1 MYNPLPAG
9 KSAKTAA
16 PRGVPIWQ
24 PLKPLKPIELQNA
37 GFVQENYSRSK
48 STHFALWTV
57 EEQLA
62 AGKIANANDELSAA
76 DAAKY
81 DDGQAIEGS
90 EASLETD
97 TGQDP
102 LASLSGLDAE
112 SLEKFKQDAFER
124 GVAEGK
130 RLQQESALEEA
141 TQNEAE
147 SLAALA
153 DKANQLLVN
162 IEQGV
167 AALKENPAS
176 WNEPLKRLALHLAEQ
191 LTLTELSIST
201 SGIQN
206 MIDRCIETLD
216 VQSVSSVVVE
226 LNPNDMALL
235 QNHKAA
241 PGEKTHQWRLIADT
255 HLLPGSVRVR
265 ADDAVVSDL
274 IEHRL
279 ETLAQALLQDTKPWQ
294 AQTAFQPERL
304 AARRGKAETVE
315 DALPRNTS
323 SRFTQ
328 AKEEADLVDT
338 EFDDVV
344 DVTATPQTATPEPLN
359 LSALDL
365 PDLNLSDAKPLSE
378 DDESGASN
386 V

>member
-16 PRGVPIWQ
+16 PRGAPVWQ

-37 GFVQENYSRSK
+37 GFVQENYLQPK
-48 STHFALWTV
+48 SSHFALWTV
-57 EEQLA
+57 EEQLE
-62 AGKIANANDELSAA
+62 AGKMA
-76 DAAKY
+76 DAAEERANS
-81 DDGQAIEGS
+81 DGTDNADADASGS
-90 EASLETD
+90 AGEDGGTDSGNDAS
-97 TGQDP
+97 
-102 LASLSGLDAE
+102 ASLSGLDAE
-112 SLEKFKQDAFER
+112 AIEKIKTEAYER
-124 GVAEGK
+124 GVADGK
-130 RLQQESALEEA
+130 KLQQEAAAEEA
-141 TQNEAE
+141 EEAQAE
-147 SLAALA
+147 SLTALA

-167 AALKENPAS
+167 VALQENPAA

-201 SGIQN
+201 NGIQN

-226 LNPNDMALL
+226 LNPSDMALL

-241 PGEKTHQWRLIADT
+241 PGEKTHQWRLLADT

-315 DALPRNTS
+315 DALPRNTN

-328 AKEEADLVDT
+328 ADDSDASE
-338 EFDDVV
+338 DVV
-344 DVTATPQTATPEPLN
+344 ELTPSPASESAEPLD
-359 LSALDL
+359 LSSLDL
-365 PDLNLSDAKPLSE
+365 PDLDLSDSKSTKDE
-378 DDESGASN
+378 DTAGEAHD
-386 V
+386 

>member
-9 KSAKTAA
+9 KSAKMAV
-16 PRGVPIWQ
+16 PRGAPVWQ

-37 GFVQENYSRSK
+37 GFVQENYLQPK
-48 STHFALWTV
+48 SSHFALWTV
-57 EEQLA
+57 EEQLE
-62 AGKIANANDELSAA
+62 AGKMA
-76 DAAKY
+76 DAAEERANS
-81 DDGQAIEGS
+81 DGTDNADADASGS
-90 EASLETD
+90 AGEDGGTDSGNDAS
-97 TGQDP
+97 
-102 LASLSGLDAE
+102 ASLSGLDAE
-112 SLEKFKQDAFER
+112 AIEKIKTEAYER
-124 GVAEGK
+124 GVADGK
-130 RLQQESALEEA
+130 KLQQEAAAEEA
-141 TQNEAE
+141 EEAQAE
-147 SLAALA
+147 SLTALA

-167 AALKENPAS
+167 VALQENPAA

-191 LTLTELSIST
+191 LTLTELSISS

-226 LNPNDMALL
+226 LNPSDMALL

-241 PGEKTHQWRLIADT
+241 PGEKTHQWRLLADT

-304 AARRGKAETVE
+304 ATRRGKAETVE
-315 DALPRNTS
+315 DALPRNIN

-328 AKEEADLVDT
+328 A
-338 EFDDVV
+338 DDSDASENVV
-344 DVTATPQTATPEPLN
+344 ELTPSPASELAEPLD
-359 LSALDL
+359 LSSLDL
-365 PDLNLSDAKPLSE
+365 PDLDLSDSKSTKDE
-378 DDESGASN
+378 DAAGEAHD
-386 V
+386 

>member
-9 KSAKTAA
+9 KSAKLAV
-16 PRGVPIWQ
+16 PRGAPVWQ

-37 GFVQENYSRSK
+37 GFVQENYLQPK
-48 STHFALWTV
+48 SSHFALWTV
-57 EEQLA
+57 EEQLE
-62 AGKIANANDELSAA
+62 AGKMAEEAEDRANSEENEDADALGSAA
-76 DAAKY
+76 DAGHT
-81 DDGQAIEGS
+81 DSGNV
-90 EASLETD
+90 AST
-97 TGQDP
+97 
-102 LASLSGLDAE
+102 SLSGLDAE
-112 SLEKFKQDAFER
+112 ALEKIKKEAYDR
-124 GVAEGK
+124 GVADGK
-130 RLQQESALEEA
+130 KLQQEALLEEA
-141 TQNEAE
+141 QQTEAE
-147 SLAALA
+147 SLTALA
-153 DKANQLLVN
+153 DKANQLLVS

-167 AALKENPAS
+167 VALQENPAA

-191 LTLTELSIST
+191 LTLTELSISA

-216 VQSVSSVVVE
+216 VQTASSVVVE
-226 LNPNDMALL
+226 LNPTDMALL
-235 QNHKAA
+235 QAHKAA
-241 PGEKTHQWRLIADT
+241 PGEKTHQWRLVADT

-315 DALPRNTS
+315 DALPRNTN

-328 AKEEADLVDT
+328 AQEETSTVDA
-338 EFDDVV
+338 EFDDVL
-344 DVTATPQTATPEPLN
+344 DITATPQTATPEPLN

>member
-9 KSAKTAA
+9 KSAKLAV
-16 PRGVPIWQ
+16 PRGAPVWQ
-24 PLKPLKPIELQNA
+24 PLKPLKPVELQNA
-37 GFVQENYSRSK
+37 GFVQENYMRPK
-48 STHFALWTV
+48 SSHFALWTV
-57 EEQLA
+57 EEQVA
-62 AGKIANANDELSAA
+62 AGKMAEDSDELANPDRDV
-76 DAAKY
+76 DASGLTSDAGHVNSE
-81 DDGQAIEGS
+81 DGS
-90 EASLETD
+90 ST
-97 TGQDP
+97 
-102 LASLSGLDAE
+102 SLSGLDAE
-112 SLEKFKQDAFER
+112 ALEKIKKEAYDR
-124 GVAEGK
+124 GVADGK
-130 RLQQESALEEA
+130 KLQQEALIEE
-141 TQNEAE
+141 TQQTEAE
-147 SLAALA
+147 SLTALA
-153 DKANQLLVN
+153 DKANQLLVS

-167 AALKENPAS
+167 VALQENPAS

-191 LTLTELSIST
+191 LTLTELSISA

-216 VQSVSSVVVE
+216 VQTASSVVVE
-226 LNPNDMALL
+226 LNPTDMALL
-235 QNHKAA
+235 QAHKAA
-241 PGEKTHQWRLIADT
+241 PGEKTHQWRLVADT

>member
-9 KSAKTAA
+9 KSAKTGA
-16 PRGVPIWQ
+16 PRGVPMWQ

-37 GFVQENYSRSK
+37 GFVQENYLQPK

-62 AGKIANANDELSAA
+62 ASKIADAADELSEA
-76 DAAKY
+76 DAAKHG
-81 DDGQAIEGS
+81 DGQALEGS

-102 LASLSGLDAE
+102 LALLSGLDAE
-112 SLEKFKQDAFER
+112 SLEKIKLDAFER

-147 SLAALA
+147 SLVALA
-153 DKANQLLVN
+153 DKANQVLEN

-167 AALKENPAS
+167 LALKESPAD

-191 LTLTELSIST
+191 LTLTELSISS

-206 MIDRCIETLD
+206 LIDRCIETLD

-226 LNPNDMALL
+226 LNPSDMALL

-241 PGEKTHQWRLIADT
+241 PGEQTHSWRLVADA

-279 ETLAQALLQDTKPWQ
+279 ETLAQALLQNTKPWQ

-304 AARRGKAETVE
+304 SARRGKAETVE
-315 DALPRNTS
+315 DALPRDTN
-323 SRFTQ
+323 SRFAQ
-328 AKEEADLVDT
+328 AEVLDT
-338 EFDDVV
+338 AEDVV
-344 DVTATPQTATPEPLN
+344 EAPSPASELTEPLN
-359 LSALDL
+359 LSSLDL
-365 PDLNLSDAKPLSE
+365 PDLDLPDSKPPKNE
-378 DDESGASN
+378 DTAGEAHD
-386 V
+386 

>member
-1 MYNPLPAG
+1 
-9 KSAKTAA
+9 
-16 PRGVPIWQ
+16 
-24 PLKPLKPIELQNA
+24 
-37 GFVQENYSRSK
+37 VQENYMRPK
-48 STHFALWTV
+48 SSHFALWTV
-57 EEQLA
+57 EEQVA
-62 AGKIANANDELSAA
+62 AGKMAEDSDELANPDRDV
-76 DAAKY
+76 DASGLTSDAGHVNSE
-81 DDGQAIEGS
+81 DDS
-90 EASLETD
+90 ST
-97 TGQDP
+97 
-102 LASLSGLDAE
+102 SLSGLDAE
-112 SLEKFKQDAFER
+112 ALEKIKKEAYDR
-124 GVAEGK
+124 GVADGK
-130 RLQQESALEEA
+130 KLQQEALIEE
-141 TQNEAE
+141 TQQTEAE
-147 SLAALA
+147 SLTALA
-153 DKANQLLVN
+153 DKANQLL
-162 IEQGV
+162 ISIKQGV
-167 AALKENPAS
+167 VALQENPAS

-216 VQSVSSVVVE
+216 VQTASSVVVE
-226 LNPNDMALL
+226 LNPTDMALL
-235 QNHKAA
+235 QAHKAA
-241 PGEKTHQWRLIADT
+241 PGEKTHQWRLVADT

-365 PDLNLSDAKPLSE
+365 PDLNLSDAKPISE

>member
-1 MYNPLPAG
+1 MYNASTSG
-9 KSAKTAA
+9 KSAKLGLPKGA
-16 PRGVPIWQ
+16 PVWQ
-24 PLKPLKPIELQNA
+24 PLKPLKPVELQNA
-37 GFVQENYSRSK
+37 GFVQENYLRPK
-48 STHFALWTV
+48 SSHFALWTV
-57 EEQLA
+57 EEQQA
-62 AGKIANANDELSAA
+62 AGKIA
-76 DAAKY
+76 DAAEELTITDVADKNEGDY
-81 DDGQAIEGS
+81 SDSTGADGHANS
-90 EASLETD
+90 DAFSSV
-97 TGQDP
+97 
-102 LASLSGLDAE
+102 SLSGMDAE
-112 SLEKFKQDAFER
+112 TLEKIKKEAYDR
-124 GVAEGK
+124 GVYDGK
-130 RLQQESALEEA
+130 KLQQEAASQEA
-141 TQNEAE
+141 EQIEAE
-147 SLAALA
+147 SLTALA

-279 ETLAQALLQDTKPWQ
+279 ETLAQALLQNTKPWQ

-315 DALPRNTS
+315 DALPRNTN
-323 SRFTQ
+323 SRF
-328 AKEEADLVDT
+328 APAEAIDT
-338 EFDDVV
+338 AEDIVELSPSSVAEF
-344 DVTATPQTATPEPLN
+344 AEPLN
-359 LSALDL
+359 LSSFNL
-365 PDLNLSDAKPLSE
+365 PDLDLTESNPKADE
-378 DDESGASN
+378 DKAGESHD
-386 V
+386 

>member
-16 PRGVPIWQ
+16 PRGAPVWQ

-37 GFVQENYSRSK
+37 GFVQENYLQPKPS
-48 STHFALWTV
+48 HFALWTV
-57 EEQLA
+57 EEQLE
-62 AGKIANANDELSAA
+62 AGKMAEAAEERANSDGTDHEGIDASGLPGEDGGTDSGND
-76 DAAKY
+76 
-81 DDGQAIEGS
+81 
-90 EASLETD
+90 AS
-97 TGQDP
+97 
-102 LASLSGLDAE
+102 ASLSGLDAE
-112 SLEKFKQDAFER
+112 AIEKIKTEAYER
-124 GVAEGK
+124 GVADGK
-130 RLQQESALEEA
+130 KLQQEAAAEEA
-141 TQNEAE
+141 EEAQAE
-147 SLAALA
+147 SLTALA

-167 AALKENPAS
+167 VALQENPAA

-191 LTLTELSIST
+191 LTLTELSISS

-216 VQSVSSVVVE
+216 VQTVSSVVVE
-226 LNPNDMALL
+226 LNPSDMALL

-241 PGEKTHQWRLIADT
+241 PGEKTHQWRLLADT

-315 DALPRNTS
+315 DALPRNTN

-328 AKEEADLVDT
+328 ADDSDASE
-338 EFDDVV
+338 DVV
-344 DVTATPQTATPEPLN
+344 ELTPSPASESAEPLD
-359 LSALDL
+359 LSSLDL
-365 PDLNLSDAKPLSE
+365 PDLDLSDSKSTKDE
-378 DDESGASN
+378 DAAGEAHD
-386 V
+386 

>member
-1 MYNPLPAG
+1 MYNASTSG
-9 KSAKTAA
+9 KSAKLGLPKGA
-16 PRGVPIWQ
+16 PVWQ
-24 PLKPLKPIELQNA
+24 PLKPLKPVELQNA
-37 GFVQENYSRSK
+37 GFVQENYLRPK
-48 STHFALWTV
+48 SSHFALWTV
-57 EEQLA
+57 EEQQA
-62 AGKIANANDELSAA
+62 AGKIA
-76 DAAKY
+76 DAAEELTITDVADKNEG
-81 DDGQAIEGS
+81 DFSDSTGADGH
-90 EASLETD
+90 ASSD
-97 TGQDP
+97 
-102 LASLSGLDAE
+102 AFSSVSLSGMDAE
-112 SLEKFKQDAFER
+112 TLEKIKKEAYDR
-124 GVAEGK
+124 GVYDGK
-130 RLQQESALEEA
+130 KLQQEAASQEA
-141 TQNEAE
+141 EQIEAE
-147 SLAALA
+147 SLTALA

-279 ETLAQALLQDTKPWQ
+279 ETLAQALLQNTKPWQ

-315 DALPRNTS
+315 DALPRNTN
-323 SRFTQ
+323 SRF
-328 AKEEADLVDT
+328 APAEAIDT
-338 EFDDVV
+338 AEDIVELSPSSVAEF
-344 DVTATPQTATPEPLN
+344 AEPLN
-359 LSALDL
+359 LSSLNL
-365 PDLNLSDAKPLSE
+365 PDLDLTESNPKADE
-378 DDESGASN
+378 DKAGESHD
-386 V
+386 

>member
-9 KSAKTAA
+9 KSAKLAV
-16 PRGVPIWQ
+16 PRGAPVWQ
-24 PLKPLKPIELQNA
+24 PLKPLKPVELQNA
-37 GFVQENYSRSK
+37 GFVQENYMRPK
-48 STHFALWTV
+48 SSHFALWTV
-57 EEQLA
+57 EEQVA
-62 AGKIANANDELSAA
+62 AGKMAEDSDELANPDRDV
-76 DAAKY
+76 DASGLTSDAGHVNSE
-81 DDGQAIEGS
+81 DDS
-90 EASLETD
+90 ST
-97 TGQDP
+97 
-102 LASLSGLDAE
+102 SLSGLDAE
-112 SLEKFKQDAFER
+112 ALEKIKKEAYDR
-124 GVAEGK
+124 GVADGK
-130 RLQQESALEEA
+130 KLQQEALIEE
-141 TQNEAE
+141 TQQTEAE
-147 SLAALA
+147 SLTALA
-153 DKANQLLVN
+153 DKANQLLVS

-167 AALKENPAS
+167 VALQENPAS

-191 LTLTELSIST
+191 LTLTELSISA

-216 VQSVSSVVVE
+216 VQTASSVVVE
-226 LNPNDMALL
+226 LNPADMALL
-235 QNHKAA
+235 QAHKAA
-241 PGEKTHQWRLIADT
+241 PGEKTHQWRLVADT

>member
-9 KSAKTAA
+9 KSAKLAV
-16 PRGVPIWQ
+16 PRGAPVWQ
-24 PLKPLKPIELQNA
+24 PLKPLKPVELQNA
-37 GFVQENYSRSK
+37 GFVQENYMRPK
-48 STHFALWTV
+48 SSHFALWTV
-57 EEQLA
+57 EEQVA
-62 AGKIANANDELSAA
+62 AGKMAEDSDELANPDRDV
-76 DAAKY
+76 DASGLTSDAGHVNSE
-81 DDGQAIEGS
+81 DGS
-90 EASLETD
+90 ST
-97 TGQDP
+97 
-102 LASLSGLDAE
+102 SLSGLDAE
-112 SLEKFKQDAFER
+112 ALEKIKKEAYDR
-124 GVAEGK
+124 GVADGK
-130 RLQQESALEEA
+130 KLQQEALIEE
-141 TQNEAE
+141 TQQTEAE
-147 SLAALA
+147 SLTALA
-153 DKANQLLVN
+153 DKANQLLVS

-167 AALKENPAS
+167 VALQENPAS

-191 LTLTELSIST
+191 LTLTELSISA

-216 VQSVSSVVVE
+216 VQTASSVVVE
-226 LNPNDMALL
+226 LNPTDMALL
-235 QNHKAA
+235 QAHKAA
-241 PGEKTHQWRLIADT
+241 PGEKTHQWRLVADT

-328 AKEEADLVDT
+328 AKEKADLVDT
-338 EFDDVV
+338 EFDDVL

>member
-9 KSAKTAA
+9 KSAKLAV
-16 PRGVPIWQ
+16 PRGAPVWQ
-24 PLKPLKPIELQNA
+24 PLKPLKPVELQNA
-37 GFVQENYSRSK
+37 GFVQENYMRPK
-48 STHFALWTV
+48 SSHFALWTV
-57 EEQLA
+57 EEQVA
-62 AGKIANANDELSAA
+62 AGKMAEDSDELANPDRDV
-76 DAAKY
+76 DASGLTSDAGHVNSE
-81 DDGQAIEGS
+81 DGS
-90 EASLETD
+90 ST
-97 TGQDP
+97 
-102 LASLSGLDAE
+102 SLSGLDAE
-112 SLEKFKQDAFER
+112 ALEKIKKEAYDR
-124 GVAEGK
+124 GVADGK
-130 RLQQESALEEA
+130 KLQQEALIEE
-141 TQNEAE
+141 TQQTEAE
-147 SLAALA
+147 SLTALA
-153 DKANQLLVN
+153 DKANQLLVS

-167 AALKENPAS
+167 VALQENPAS

-191 LTLTELSIST
+191 LTLTELSISA

-216 VQSVSSVVVE
+216 VQTASSVVVE
-226 LNPNDMALL
+226 LNPTDMALL
-235 QNHKAA
+235 QAHKAA
-241 PGEKTHQWRLIADT
+241 PGEKTHQWRLVADT

-338 EFDDVV
+338 EFDDVL

-365 PDLNLSDAKPLSE
+365 PDLNLSDVKPISE